1 MKYMMT
7 VAYDGTGFF
16 GWQAQAKGR
25 TVQGE
30 LEKALGKL
38 FNAPTPCAGASRT
51 DSGVHALGQR
61 AVFSAKTTIPAEK
74 IPLALYPYLPPDIS
88 ARDAMA
94 VSEDFNPRFM
104 AKEKTY
110 EYRILNSRT
119 RNPLL
124 RNYTEYVPEPLDL
137 DKMRRAAAAFPGEHD
152 FRGLC
157 SAKTSAKTT
166 VRTIYEMKVFK
177 RGEEII
183 LRVRGNAF
191 LYNMVRII
199 AGTLIYAGIG
209 KIDPDEAGEI
219 ILSGDRKRAG
229 KTAGPRG
236 LCLMEIK
243 F

>member
-1 MKYMMT
+1 MLT

-16 GWQAQAKGR
+16 GWQSQARGR

-30 LEKALGKL
+30 LERALGEL
-38 FNAPTPCAGASRT
+38 FKAPTPCTGASRT

-61 AVFSAKTTIPAEK
+61 AVFSAETTIPTEK
-74 IPLALYPYLPPDIS
+74 IPPALYPYLPPDIS
-88 ARDAMA
+88 VRDAIA
-94 VSEDFNPRFM
+94 VPEDFNPRFM
-104 AKEKTY
+104 AREKTY

-137 DKMRRAAAAFPGEHD
+137 DKMRRAAEAFPGEHD
-152 FRGLC
+152 FKGFC

-166 VRTIYEMKVFK
+166 LRTIYEMDVF
-177 RGEEII
+177 RSGEEII
-183 LRVRGNAF
+183 LRVKGNAF

-199 AGTLIYAGIG
+199 AGTLIYAGLG
-209 KIDPDEAGEI
+209 KIDPGEMEEI
-219 ILSGDRKRAG
+219 LLSGDRERAG